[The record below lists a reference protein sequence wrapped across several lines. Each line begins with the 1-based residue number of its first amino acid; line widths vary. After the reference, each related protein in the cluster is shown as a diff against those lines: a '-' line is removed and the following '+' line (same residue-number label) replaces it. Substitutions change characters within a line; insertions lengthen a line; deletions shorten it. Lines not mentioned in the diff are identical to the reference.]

1 MEKRAGLLAS
11 PLGYACSC
19 NLLRVVQILKKS
31 LVKLS
36 FRKVVV
42 KFSFEKVCGQAVAR
56 AFRSNLFLKVFW
68 NSCCAV

>member
-11 PLGYACSC
+11 PLGRACSC
-19 NLLRVVQILKKS
+19 NLLIVVLMLKKS

-42 KFSFEKVCGQAVAR
+42 KLSFRKVVVKLSFEKVVVK
-56 AFRSNLFLKVFW
+56 SLL
-68 NSCCAV
+68 